1 MMGKICE
8 VYYKEIDPNICDPV
22 ETGEFY
28 FFYNL
33 LGVDDRFQEGYE
45 QHEIKQLSI
54 RNRVLRNTMDAHEIP
69 RHPKVNTTIFGL
81 SSLKDSA
88 ILVVEY

>member
-1 MMGKICE
+1 MGKISE
-8 VYYKEIDPNICDPV
+8 VYYKEIGPEICDPV

-45 QHEIKQLSI
+45 QHEIKQLDI
-54 RNRVLRNTMDAHEIP
+54 RNQVLRSAIDAKEIA

-88 ILVVEY
+88 VLVVEY